1 MIRKMKDAAL
11 AKGAK
16 AAINRQIKAYGEM
29 LKLDLDSKNRSITLD
44 VMLEGEKES
53 LRIQVSRYELAEEN
67 GTYLLRVYGVETS
80 RAWINTAAAS
90 YLEGRAFEIP
100 AEYARLLKVVV

>member
-1 MIRKMKDAAL
+1 MKDAAL

-16 AAINRQIKAYGEM
+16 AAINTQIKAYGEM
-29 LKLDLDSKNRSITLD
+29 LKLDLDSKNKSITLD
-44 VMLEGEKES
+44 VMLEGEKEA
-53 LRIQVSRYELAEEN
+53 LRIQVSRYELCEEN
-67 GTYLLRVYGVETS
+67 GKHLLRVYGVETS
-80 RAWINTAAAS
+80 RAWINTVAAS